1 MLNSRVVM
9 KFWSFRH
16 GSKIMVPKLKT
27 NGAAMTIYSVRRSVY
42 LSATFTAAF
51 LFLSVWATE
60 LFGIEL
66 GVIVLNEPISLKGQ
80 QWSGLSLGSMVVA
93 LKIVCFI
100 VFGYVVGTWF
110 FAIVAQSKWA
120 VAFFMAA
127 LSLVDLDFAFI
138 FIPSLGALYFL
149 YLWMEGLPPFEIRQ
163 RCASQYFHYDDFGD
177 QDYLPDHERMQ
188 SNDINPATGM
198 KITYGTLDSG
208 GEVSGVWRD

>member
-1 MLNSRVVM
+1 
-9 KFWSFRH
+9 
-16 GSKIMVPKLKT
+16 
-27 NGAAMTIYSVRRSVY
+27 MTIYFVRRSVY

-66 GVIVLNEPISLKGQ
+66 GVILLDEPISLKDQ

-127 LSLVDLDFAFI
+127 LSLVDLDFALI
-138 FIPSLGALYFL
+138 FIPSVGALFFL
-149 YLWMEGLPPFEIRQ
+149 YLWMEGLPPFE
-163 RCASQYFHYDDFGD
+163 YDLPVNEVNTFALDFVEMTE
-177 QDYLPDHERMQ
+177 HE
-188 SNDINPATGM
+188 INPATCEIMVGP
-198 KITYGTLDSG
+198 IHDVDGNLYGCSK
-208 GEVSGVWRD
+208 SK